1 LRIAEGNELIMPLY
15 EFKCRACGRKFEEL
29 VRLGETPKCPNCGD
43 ATPERLF
50 STSAGV
56 ITERSRK
63 RAAGVARRKASAIKR
78 EKDHAQREYERN
90 YIKEH
95 SEGG

>member
-1 LRIAEGNELIMPLY
+1 MPLY
-15 EFKCRACGRKFEEL
+15 EFKCRACGHRFDEL
-29 VRLGETPKCPNCGD
+29 VKLGETPDCPKGR
-43 ATPERLF
+43 AAAPERLF

-56 ITERSRK
+56 STERSRK
-63 RAAGVARRKASAIKR
+63 RAAGVARRKAGSIKR
-78 EKDHAQREYERN
+78 EKDHAQAEYERN

>member
-1 LRIAEGNELIMPLY
+1 MPIY
-15 EFKCRACGRKFEEL
+15 EFRCRRCNRKFEEL
-29 VRLGETPKCPNCGD
+29 VRLGEVPECPACGD
-43 ATPERLF
+43 AQPERLF

-56 ITERSRK
+56 STDKTRK
-63 RAAGVARRKASAIKR
+63 RSAAQARRVASAVKK

-95 SEGG
+95 S

>member
-1 LRIAEGNELIMPLY
+1 MTR
-15 EFKCRACGRKFEEL
+15 R
-29 VRLGETPKCPNCGD
+29 
-43 ATPERLF
+43 PERLF
-50 STSAGV
+50 SASAGV
-56 ITERSRK
+56 STERSRK
-63 RAAGVARRKASAIKR
+63 RAAGGARRKAGQVKR